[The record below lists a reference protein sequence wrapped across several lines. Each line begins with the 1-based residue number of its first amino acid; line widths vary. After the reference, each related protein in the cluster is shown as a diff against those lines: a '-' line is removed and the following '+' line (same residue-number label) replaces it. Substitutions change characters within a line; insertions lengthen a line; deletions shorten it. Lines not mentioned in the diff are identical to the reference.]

1 MARWV
6 LHVDMDAFY
15 AAVEQL
21 DHPELKG
28 KPVIVAGLGPRGVV
42 ATASYEARAYGVHSA
57 MPTAQARRLCP
68 HGIFL
73 PPRFERYEEVA
84 EKVRNILRS
93 YSPLVEPVSLDE
105 AFVDLTGTELL
116 HGPAEEVAAEIHRRI
131 PEETGLSCSVGL
143 GPNKL
148 VAKLA
153 SDAAKPGGLR
163 IVRPEE
169 VLDFLSPLAV
179 EDLWGVGPKTASRL
193 HEKGIHTVGELRKIS
208 LPLLQSWFGPKGGEF
223 LWRLSRGLDDDPV
236 VPVRP
241 AKSISHETTYP
252 QDLFSLEEIT
262 SELRR
267 LGLLVVDRLREEG
280 LLAGTV
286 QIKVRFSDFTT
297 VTRQTRLPEPTD
309 HPLLITAE
317 ALGLLRRVVFP
328 PEQGVRLLGVGVS
341 DLTVATFR
349 PLPLFASERLGHV
362 VGEIRRK
369 HGPKAMRLFGTGRDP
384 GP

>member
-1 MARWV
+1 MGRWI

-21 DHPELKG
+21 DRPELRG

-42 ATASYEARAYGVHSA
+42 ATASYEARAFGVRSA

-68 HGIFL
+68 QGIFL
-73 PPRFERYEEVA
+73 PPRFDRYEEMA
-84 EKVRNILRS
+84 EKVRAILRS
-93 YSPLVEPVSLDE
+93 FSPLVEPISLDE

-116 HGPAEEVAAEIHRRI
+116 HGPPERVAQEVHRRI

-153 SDAAKPGGLR
+153 SDSAKPGGLR

-169 VLDFLSPLAV
+169 VLDFLAPLPV
-179 EDLWGVGPKTASRL
+179 EELWGVGPRTAARL
-193 HEKGIHTVGELRKIS
+193 HEKGIHTVAELRAVD
-208 LPLLQSWFGPKGGEF
+208 LQLLQSWFGPKGGEF
-223 LWRLSRGLDDDPV
+223 LWRWCRGLDDDPV

-241 AKSISHETTYP
+241 AKSLSHETTYP
-252 QDLFSLEEIT
+252 EDLFDPERIKA
-262 SELRR
+262 ELRR
-267 LGLLVVDRLREEG
+267 LGLLVVDRLRAEG
-280 LLAGTV
+280 LLAQTV

-309 HPLLITAE
+309 HPCLLAGE
-317 ALGLLRRVVFP
+317 AVGLLSRVAFP
-328 PEQGVRLLGVGVS
+328 EGQGVRLLGVGVAN
-341 DLTVATFR
+341 LVPARFR
-349 PLPLFASERLGHV
+349 ALPLFAEERLGQV
-362 VGEIRRK
+362 IGEVRQK
-369 HGPKAMRLFGTGRDP
+369 HGPQALGFPCP
-384 GP
+384 G